1 MEHQYSHKFTV
12 VVLSA
17 TKVTKGTLGDM
28 REYLVSCVEEMGI
41 LVRGGGISVQW
52 LGSFFPSLTM
62 LVCE

>member
-28 REYLVSCVEEMGI
+28 REYLVSCAEEMGI
-41 LVRGGGISVQW
+41 LAQGGGISVQW